1 MAQTTLNRRVRPKI
15 AKDAWELIGNTPL
28 VQLNR
33 VAAGLPGRVVAKLEA
48 LTPGFSVKDRIAV
61 SMLAD
66 AEERGIINQE
76 TLIVEPTSG
85 NTGIGLAW
93 AAAARGYH
101 LILTMPDSMS
111 LERRML
117 LRAYGAELILTPA
130 AQGMN
135 GAVARAEQIVAE
147 NENAWM
153 PQQFKNPANPKI
165 HRETTAVE
173 IWEDTDGAVDII
185 VGGIGT
191 GGTLTGVAEVLKP
204 MKPGLQIIGGRAERI
219 ADHRAAT
226 GGRADQAGR
235 AQDSGHRCELHPGSP
250 RRGSARRGAERLRR
264 RGDRDD
270 APHHPRGGA
279 ARRHLLRRGGGGRG
293 EDRGAARRT
302 PGKTDRRRPA
312 GHGRALPEHRR
323 LPGHPR
329 RSRRDDGELIAPHV
343 KPPLHRAMERGLAI

>member
-15 AKDAWELIGNTPL
+15 ARDAWELIGNTPL
-28 VQLNR
+28 VQLNK

-101 LILTMPDSMS
+101 LVLTMPESMS

-135 GAVARAEQIVAE
+135 GAVARAERIVAE
-147 NENAWM
+147 HPNAWM
-153 PQQFKNPANPKI
+153 PQQFKNPANPKV

-173 IWEDTDGAVDII
+173 IWEDTDGAVDIVI
-185 VGGIGT
+185 GGIGT
-191 GGTLTGVAEVLKP
+191 GGTLTGVAQVLKP
-204 MKPGLQIIGGRAERI
+204 MKAGLRVIGVEPAESPVI
-219 ADHRAAT
+219 AQRL
-226 GGRADQAGR
+226 AGEPL
-235 AQDSGHRCELHPGSP
+235 S
-250 RRGSARRGAERLRR
+250 
-264 RGDRDD
+264 
-270 APHHPRGGA
+270 
-279 ARRHLLRRGGGGRG
+279 
-293 EDRGAARRT
+293 
-302 PGKTDRRRPA
+302 PA
-312 GHGRALPEHRR
+312 GHKIQGLGANFIPDVLAVDLLDEVLHVSSDEALVMMRRIIREEGLLVGISCGAAAAGAVAVAARPESAGKLIVVV
-323 LPGHPR
+323 LPDTGER
-329 RSRRDDGELIAPHV
+329 YLSTVAFQDIRDEAA
-343 KPPLHRAMERGLAI
+343 AMTAG

>member
-1 MAQTTLNRRVRPKI
+1 MAQTTLNRRARPKI

-66 AEERGIINQE
+66 AEARGIINQD

-130 AQGMN
+130 AQGMT

-147 NENAWM
+147 HKNAWM

-185 VGGIGT
+185 VGGVGT

-204 MKPGLQIIGGRAERI
+204 MKPGLQVI
-219 ADHRAAT
+219 AVEPSESPLI
-226 GGRADQAGR
+226 
-235 AQDSGHRCELHPGSP
+235 AQ
-250 RRGSARRGAERLRR
+250 RL
-264 RGDRDD
+264 
-270 APHHPRGGA
+270 A
-279 ARRHLLRRGGGGRG
+279 G
-293 EDRGAARRT
+293 EDL
-302 PGKTDRRRPA
+302 KPA
-312 GHGRALPEHRR
+312 GHKIQGLGANFIPEVLNVDLLDDVVSVSGEEAIAMMRRIIREEGLLVGISCGAAAAGAVKVAARPENAGKLIVVVLPDTGERY
-323 LPGHPR
+323 L
-329 RSRRDDGELIAPHV
+329 STAAFQDIRDEAA
-343 KPPLHRAMERGLAI
+343 AMTAG

>member
-1 MAQTTLNRRVRPKI
+1 MARTPLTRRVRPKI

-28 VQLNR
+28 VQLNK

-66 AEERGIINQE
+66 AEERGIINPE

-130 AQGMN
+130 AQGMT

-147 NENAWM
+147 NGNAWM
-153 PQQFKNPANPKI
+153 PQQFTNPANPKI

-173 IWEDTDGAVDII
+173 IWEDTDGAVDIVI
-185 VGGIGT
+185 GGIGT
-191 GGTLTGVAEVLKP
+191 GGTLTGVAQVLKP
-204 MKPGLQIIGGRAERI
+204 MKPGLKIIGVEPTESPI
-219 ADHRAAT
+219 IE
-226 GGRADQAGR
+226 QQLAG
-235 AQDSGHRCELHPGSP
+235 EPM
-250 RRGSARRGAERLRR
+250 
-264 RGDRDD
+264 
-270 APHHPRGGA
+270 
-279 ARRHLLRRGGGGRG
+279 
-293 EDRGAARRT
+293 T
-302 PGKTDRRRPA
+302 PA
-312 GHGRALPEHRR
+312 GHKIQGLGANFIPEVLAVDLLDEVLHVSSDEALEMMRRIIREEGLLVGISCGAAAAGAVKVAARPENAGKLIVVV
-323 LPGHPR
+323 LPDTGER
-329 RSRRDDGELIAPHV
+329 YLSTVAFQDIRDEVA
-343 KPPLHRAMERGLAI
+343 AMTAG

>member
-1 MAQTTLNRRVRPKI
+1 MTQTALNRHLRPKI
-15 AKDAWELIGNTPL
+15 ASDAWELIGNTPL

-66 AEERGIINQE
+66 AEERGVINQE

-93 AAAARGYH
+93 AAAARGYR

-117 LRAYGAELILTPA
+117 LRAYGAELVLTPA
-130 AQGMN
+130 AKGMN

-147 NENAWM
+147 NANAWM
-153 PQQFKNPANPKI
+153 PQQFKNPANPKV

-191 GGTLTGVAEVLKP
+191 GGTLTGVAQVLKP
-204 MKPGLQIIGGRAERI
+204 LKPGLQIIGVEPTESPIIEQQRA
-219 ADHRAAT
+219 
-226 GGRADQAGR
+226 
-235 AQDSGHRCELHPGSP
+235 
-250 RRGSARRGAERLRR
+250 
-264 RGDRDD
+264 
-270 APHHPRGGA
+270 
-279 ARRHLLRRGGGGRG
+279 G
-293 EDRGAARRT
+293 EPIT
-302 PGKTDRRRPA
+302 PA
-312 GHGRALPEHRR
+312 GHKIQGLGANFIPEVLGVDLLDEVLNVSSDESIEMMRRIIREEGLLVGISCGAAAAGAVKVAARPENAGKLIIVVLPDTGERY
-323 LPGHPR
+323 L
-329 RSRRDDGELIAPHV
+329 STVAFQDIRDEV
-343 KPPLHRAMERGLAI
+343 SAMTAG

>member
-1 MAQTTLNRRVRPKI
+1 MARTPLTRRVRPKI

-28 VQLNR
+28 VQLNK

-130 AQGMN
+130 GQGMT

-147 NENAWM
+147 NANAWM
-153 PQQFKNPANPKI
+153 PQQFTNPANPKI

-173 IWEDTDGAVDII
+173 IWEDTDGAVDIVI
-185 VGGIGT
+185 GGIGT
-191 GGTLTGVAEVLKP
+191 GGTLTGVAQVLKP
-204 MKPGLQIIGGRAERI
+204 MKPGLKVIGVEPAESPIIE
-219 ADHRAAT
+219 
-226 GGRADQAGR
+226 QQLAG
-235 AQDSGHRCELHPGSP
+235 EPM
-250 RRGSARRGAERLRR
+250 
-264 RGDRDD
+264 
-270 APHHPRGGA
+270 
-279 ARRHLLRRGGGGRG
+279 
-293 EDRGAARRT
+293 T
-302 PGKTDRRRPA
+302 PA
-312 GHGRALPEHRR
+312 GHKIQGLGANFIPDVLAVDLLDEVLHVSSDEALEMMRRIIREEGLLVGISCGAAAAGAVKVAARPENAGKLIVVV
-323 LPGHPR
+323 LPDTGER
-329 RSRRDDGELIAPHV
+329 YLSTIAFQDIRDEVA
-343 KPPLHRAMERGLAI
+343 AMTAG

>member
-28 VQLNR
+28 VQLNK

-66 AEERGIINQE
+66 AEKRGLVNKE

-147 NENAWM
+147 NANAWM
-153 PQQFKNPANPKI
+153 PQQFKNPANPQI

-191 GGTLTGVAEVLKP
+191 GGTLTGVAQVLKP
-204 MKPGLQIIGGRAERI
+204 MKPGLKIVAVEPAESPIIEQQLAGEPIKAAGHKIQGLGANFIPDVLAVDELDEVLHVSSDEAIAMMRRI
-219 ADHRAAT
+219 IREE
-226 GGRADQAGR
+226 GLLVGI
-235 AQDSGHRCELHPGSP
+235 SC
-250 RRGSARRGAERLRR
+250 
-264 RGDRDD
+264 
-270 APHHPRGGA
+270 GA
-279 ARRHLLRRGGGGRG
+279 AAAGAIQV
-293 EDRGAARRT
+293 AAR
-302 PGKTDRRRPA
+302 PENAGKLIVVILPDTGERYLSTAAFQDIRDEVAAMTA
-312 GHGRALPEHRR
+312 G
-323 LPGHPR
+323 
-329 RSRRDDGELIAPHV
+329 
-343 KPPLHRAMERGLAI
+343 

>member
-1 MAQTTLNRRVRPKI
+1 MARTTLNRRVRPKI

-28 VQLNR
+28 VQLNK

-130 AQGMN
+130 SQGMT
-135 GAVARAEQIVAE
+135 GAVARAERIVAE
-147 NENAWM
+147 NGNAWM
-153 PQQFKNPANPKI
+153 PQQFMNPANPKI

-173 IWEDTDGAVDII
+173 IWEDTDGAVDIV

-191 GGTLTGVAEVLKP
+191 GGTLTGIAQVLKP
-204 MKPGLQIIGGRAERI
+204 MKPELKIIGVEPAESPI
-219 ADHRAAT
+219 IE
-226 GGRADQAGR
+226 QQLAG
-235 AQDSGHRCELHPGSP
+235 EPM
-250 RRGSARRGAERLRR
+250 
-264 RGDRDD
+264 
-270 APHHPRGGA
+270 
-279 ARRHLLRRGGGGRG
+279 
-293 EDRGAARRT
+293 T
-302 PGKTDRRRPA
+302 PA
-312 GHGRALPEHRR
+312 GHKIQGLGANFIPDVLAVDLLDEVLPVSSDEALEMMRRIIREEGLLVGISCGAAAVGAVKVAARPENAGKLVVVV
-323 LPGHPR
+323 LPDTGER
-329 RSRRDDGELIAPHV
+329 YLSTVAFQDIRDEVA
-343 KPPLHRAMERGLAI
+343 AMTAG

>member
-61 SMLAD
+61 SMLSD

-130 AQGMN
+130 AQGMT

-147 NENAWM
+147 HKNAWM

-185 VGGIGT
+185 VGGVGT

-204 MKPGLQIIGGRAERI
+204 MKPGLQIIAVEPSESPLIAQQRAGEPLKAAGHKIQGLGANFIPEVLNVDLLDDVVSVSGDEAIAMMRRI
-219 ADHRAAT
+219 IREE
-226 GGRADQAGR
+226 GLLVGI
-235 AQDSGHRCELHPGSP
+235 SC
-250 RRGSARRGAERLRR
+250 
-264 RGDRDD
+264 
-270 APHHPRGGA
+270 GA
-279 ARRHLLRRGGGGRG
+279 AAAGAVKV
-293 EDRGAARRT
+293 AAR
-302 PGKTDRRRPA
+302 PENAGKLIVVVLPDTGERYLSTVAFQDIRDEAAAMTA
-312 GHGRALPEHRR
+312 G
-323 LPGHPR
+323 
-329 RSRRDDGELIAPHV
+329 
-343 KPPLHRAMERGLAI
+343 

>member
-1 MAQTTLNRRVRPKI
+1 MAQTSLNRRVRPKI

-28 VQLNR
+28 VQLNK

-66 AEERGIINQE
+66 AEERGLVNKD

-147 NENAWM
+147 NANAWM
-153 PQQFKNPANPKI
+153 PQQFTNPANPKV

-204 MKPGLQIIGGRAERI
+204 MKPGLRIVAVEPTESPIIE
-219 ADHRAAT
+219 
-226 GGRADQAGR
+226 QQLAG
-235 AQDSGHRCELHPGSP
+235 EPL
-250 RRGSARRGAERLRR
+250 
-264 RGDRDD
+264 
-270 APHHPRGGA
+270 
-279 ARRHLLRRGGGGRG
+279 
-293 EDRGAARRT
+293 
-302 PGKTDRRRPA
+302 KPA
-312 GHGRALPEHRR
+312 GHKIQGLGANFIPDVLAVDALDEV
-323 LPGHPR
+323 L
-329 RSRRDDGELIAPHV
+329 HV
-343 KPPLHRAMERGLAI
+343 SSDEAMEMMRRIIREEGLLVGISCGAAAVGALQVAARPENAGKLIVVVLPDTGERYLSTPAFQDIRDEVAAMTAG